1 MEAGIAEGPSPTP
14 FRTSS
19 VPLNWRKLDS
29 TLLWSRFRTIQDCPK
44 DLYPP
49 HGELSVQ
56 QGDCMGRLPADG
68 HCWPEGPKRGRSPV
82 LDIGRR
88 EFITLLGGAAVAWPL
103 AAQAQQPAAPV
114 IGYLDSR
121 SPEAVA
127 DRLRGFRQ
135 GLKESGYIEN
145 ENVAIAYRWAENQ
158 PDRLQEL
165 ATDLV
170 RRRVAAIATAGP
182 PATFAAKA
190 ATSTIPILFL
200 VGDDPARLGL
210 VASLARPGG
219 NLTGINIFN
228 AELAA
233 KRLELLR
240 ELVPRATRVA
250 VLVNPAD
257 VWLTEPQLKAVKAA
271 APPMGLQIQV
281 LNADSRAEIDAAFE
295 TIGRERPDAIFV
307 GTSPFLNGRRV
318 QLTQLAAFH
327 RLPGIYALRDYA
339 EVGGLMTYG
348 SDIIDGYRQ
357 IGVYAGRILKGAIP
371 SDLPVVQS
379 SKFELVINAST
390 AKMLGITVPDKLLV
404 AADEVIE

>member
-1 MEAGIAEGPSPTP
+1 M
-14 FRTSS
+14 
-19 VPLNWRKLDS
+19 
-29 TLLWSRFRTIQDCPK
+29 
-44 DLYPP
+44 
-49 HGELSVQ
+49 
-56 QGDCMGRLPADG
+56 
-68 HCWPEGPKRGRSPV
+68 
-82 LDIGRR
+82 
-88 EFITLLGGAAVAWPL
+88 
-103 AAQAQQPAAPV
+103 PV

-121 SPEAVA
+121 FPEAVA
-127 DRLRGFRQ
+127 NRLRGLRQ
-135 GLKESGYIEN
+135 GLKESGYVEN

-170 RRRVAAIATAGP
+170 RRRVAVIVTAGP

-190 ATSTIPILFL
+190 ATSTIPSLFL

-240 ELVPRATRVA
+240 ELVPRANRVA
-250 VLVNPAD
+250 VLVSPAD
-257 VWLTEPQLKAVKAA
+257 AALTEPQLKAVKAA

-281 LNADSRAEIDAAFE
+281 LNADSSAEIEAAFE
-295 TIGRERPDAIFV
+295 AIGRDRPDAIFV
-307 GTSPFLNGRRV
+307 ATTPFLNGRRV
-318 QLTQLAAFH
+318 QLTQLATFH
-327 RLPGIYALRDYA
+327 RLPAIYAVRDYA
-339 EVGGLMTYG
+339 EVGGLMSYG
-348 SDIIDGYRQ
+348 SDLVDGYRQ
-357 IGVYAGRILKGAIP
+357 IGVYAGRILKGAMP

-379 SKFELVINAST
+379 SKFELVVNVAT
-390 AKMLGITVPDKLLV
+390 AKMLGLSVPDKLLV